1 MQACALSQLENSEV
15 LDHHALDMAAQHVK
29 FIFVKEVLVGK
40 SILGYL
46 SPLIRVIIMKM
57 VFFDVNPSK
66 PPAAH

>member
-1 MQACALSQLENSEV
+1 MVLENSEG

-29 FIFVKEVLVGK
+29 FICFKEVLVGE

-46 SPLIRVIIMKM
+46 SPLIRLIVMKM

-66 PPAAH
+66 PSAAH